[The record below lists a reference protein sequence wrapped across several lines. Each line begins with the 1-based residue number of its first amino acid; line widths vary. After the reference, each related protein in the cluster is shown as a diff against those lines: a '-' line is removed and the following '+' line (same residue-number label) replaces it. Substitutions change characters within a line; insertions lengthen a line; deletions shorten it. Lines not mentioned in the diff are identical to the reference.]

1 MKTLAA
7 IPQTFRKGLIENQ
20 KGAGYNERIPI
31 CYVASH
37 ARAHVDEV
45 LVLDDGS
52 SDGTADVAREA
63 GATVIRHEQNGP
75 RARARR

>member
-1 MKTLAA
+1 MKVLAA
-7 IPQTFRKGLIENQ
+7 IPC
-20 KGAGYNERIPI
+20 YNERIAI
-31 CYVASH
+31 GSVALL

-52 SDGTADVAREA
+52 SDGTAAVAREA